1 MSYRRYLLFALALTA
16 AGCGIL
22 DPDGGA
28 QGELEDNR
36 ERWESVRPVAYAV
49 VIERICFCGEEA
61 RGPVRV
67 LVQGTIP
74 TERVYTESGQAVSA
88 ELAPFF
94 PTIDGLFD
102 VLADAFDRD
111 AHEVR
116 VTYDGE
122 TGIPVDVWIDYEQYT
137 ADEEL
142 GFAVTVPIDTDPL
155 N

>member
-1 MSYRRYLLFALALTA
+1 MSHRRYLLFALILTA

-22 DPDGGA
+22 DPDGG
-28 QGELEDNR
+28 QRGELDDNR
-36 ERWESVRPVAYAV
+36 ERWESVRPAAYAV
-49 VIERICFCGEEA
+49 VVERLCFCGGEA

-74 TERVYTESGQAVSA
+74 TERTYTASGQAVSA

-116 VTYDGE
+116 VTYDEE
-122 TGIPVDVWIDYEQYT
+122 TGIPVDVWIDYEENT

-142 GFAVTVPIDTDPL
+142 GFSVTLPIDTDPL

>member
-1 MSYRRYLLFALALTA
+1 MTHRRTLLLAVALTA

-22 DPDGGA
+22 EPGGGLR
-28 QGELEDNR
+28 GELDDNR
-36 ERWESVRPVAYAV
+36 ERWESLRPASYAV
-49 VIERICFCGEEA
+49 VVERLCFCGVEA

-74 TERVYTESGQAVSA
+74 TERTYTDSGVVVSA

-102 VLADAFDRD
+102 VLADALDRD
-111 AHEVR
+111 AHEVS
-116 VTYDGE
+116 VTYDEE
-122 TGIPVDVWIDYEQYT
+122 TGIPVDVWIDYEENT

-142 GFAVTVPIDTDPL
+142 GFAVTLPIDTDPG